1 MLSRLRGRRDG
12 GLVLASFRATSCLFL
27 RESRPVCY
35 YIGYDSRM
43 TSATGIANNAPGI
56 PSSSPLIV
64 IVWVITSLAFSY
76 YVSNFA
82 NYSVIYGSLGA
93 AIALLLYF
101 YISATV
107 LLLGAELNVAID
119 SDAPRE
125 DATDKA

>member
-1 MLSRLRGRRDG
+1 M
-12 GLVLASFRATSCLFL
+12 
-27 RESRPVCY
+27 CY

-119 SDAPRE
+119 SDAPRG